1 MQNQIEQTLNSR
13 EVSEMIE
20 KNHKDLIRDIKRY
33 IKQMNEVNE
42 KYSIERKIA
51 PNEFFQNSEYKDSIG
66 RTLPCYNITKKGCEF
81 IAHKLT
87 GTKGTVFTARYINRF
102 HEMEDIISNKET
114 EPGLPWFIHNFR
126 GKYIMLFR
134 DFEAI
139 TGVHLSGNYTSLKRT
154 YHLTGGHDYNGWEW
168 YTNINKEEFK
178 QKYGF
183 DYGDDQCMNYL
194 YPCGI
199 MKALDI
205 LMDDKEVHIKEET
218 YRMLVDGVKSL
229 ARHKEVKT
237 VAHPPASIQRD
248 GTVKTLP
255 VSINITIGNG
265 QEDYRQNIL
274 LQN

>member
-1 MQNQIEQTLNSR
+1 MQKYIEPFIDSR
-13 EVSEMIE
+13 EAAKMINKE
-20 KNHKDLIRDIKRY
+20 HNKLLRDIRRY
-33 IKQMNEVNE
+33 VKQLEEANIGQ
-42 KYSIERKIA
+42 SS
-51 PNEFFQNSEYKDSIG
+51 FFTEDTYQNSQNK
-66 RTLPCYNITKKGCEF
+66 TMPCYNITKKGCEF

-102 HEMEDIISNKET
+102 HEMEDIISSKEK
-114 EPGLPWFIHNFR
+114 EPGLPWFIHKFE

-139 TGVHLSGNYTSLKRT
+139 TGLHLAGNYTSLKRT
-154 YHLTGGHDYNGWEW
+154 YHLTGGSDWNGWGW
-168 YTNINKEEFK
+168 YENIDKEEFK
-178 QKYGF
+178 QEYGF